1 MAVAYGPGRD
11 PGPESGPR
19 VDVSEASY
27 RRLSAWQ
34 AGQSSAVRRE
44 PSSLLGALCAA
55 PSLFCKSKSV
65 PKWKVYF

>member
-11 PGPESGPR
+11 PGPESRPR
-19 VDVSEASY
+19 VDASEASY
-27 RRLSAWQ
+27 CRLSARQ
-34 AGQSSAVRRE
+34 AGQPGAVRRE

-55 PSLFCKSKSV
+55 PSLFCESKSA